1 MLFSAA
7 QRLPRSALLL
17 VILFGCVL
25 SLFTLYRLNLHALY
39 STPLSTLSGS
49 ESHRVFNQSLLDA
62 QRALW
67 QPFYQQLLQ
76 HKPQCLPVTHPE
88 IADLNIGYDASDHG
102 HQRPD
107 RISLSEQQAS
117 GLRSSHQRFVE
128 HLNTTGYSLPFVPG
142 TRGIV
147 TTAGGQYLPV
157 ALVSI
162 RMLRSTGSQL
172 PVEVFLASQDE
183 WDSEV
188 CDLIFPSLNARCLVL
203 EDIFNP
209 LKNKAN
215 LGIDKYQYKVMSI
228 IFSSFEQV
236 LFLDSDCFPVVD
248 PDIYFDSEPFLSTG
262 MIRWP
267 DFWFP
272 SESPRFFEIAGIRI
286 PEPWETSATESGELF
301 YSKKQHTNSLLLAI
315 YYNFYGP
322 DFYYPLQSQGAPGEG
337 DKETFVWSAVVFN
350 ESFYSVRKPVKALGY
365 STTTGDWRGS
375 AMAQFDPIA
384 DSKSKPAGAGEDAKA
399 RPLFVHANFPKL
411 DPSSIFDD
419 VSFGATGPTKD
430 TDGKLRRIWFDDEQT
445 AADFFGFD
453 LERRMWEVL
462 RDLACEYEGKISAW
476 DGKSDICKQTTNYWS
491 SVFPSGSEQQG

>member
-1 MLFSAA
+1 MLLSAA

-17 VILFGCVL
+17 IFGCVF
-25 SLFTLYRLNLHALY
+25 SLYILYTLNVHVGDYV
-39 STPLSTLSGS
+39 PLSKTPVTIS
-49 ESHRVFNQSLLDA
+49 NQDTSLLEA
-62 QRALW
+62 QRSLW

-76 HKPQCLPVTHPE
+76 HRPKCAPVPHSE
-88 IADLNIGYDASDHG
+88 IGDLGIGFNASDHG

-107 RISLSEQQAS
+107 RLSLSAEQVTE
-117 GLRSSHQRFVE
+117 LRSTHKRFVH
-128 HLNTTGYSLPFVPG
+128 HLQTQAYSLPFVPN

-147 TTAGGQYLPV
+147 TTAGGTYLPV

-183 WDSEV
+183 WDPEI
-188 CDLIFPSLNARCLVL
+188 CDTIFPSINARCLVL

-209 LKNKAN
+209 LKRKAN

-228 IFSSFEQV
+228 VFSSFEEV
-236 LFLDSDCFPVVD
+236 LFLDSDCFPIFD
-248 PDIYFDSEPFLSTG
+248 PNIYFESEPFLSTG

-272 SESPRFFEIAGIRI
+272 SESPRFFEIAGI
-286 PEPWETSATESGELF
+286 PEPAPWENTATESGELF
-301 YSKKQHTNSLLLAI
+301 YSKKKHTNSLLLAI

-337 DKETFVWSAVVFN
+337 DKETFLWSAVAFN
-350 ESFYSVRKPVKALGY
+350 ETLYSVRKPVKALGY
-365 STTTGDWRGS
+365 GTTAGIWRGS
-375 AMAQFDPIA
+375 AMSQFDPTADQKSHGA
-384 DSKSKPAGAGEDAKA
+384 DSGQNDQV

-430 TDGKLRRIWFDDEQT
+430 DDGKLRRIWFDDEKEAT
-445 AADFFGFD
+445 EFFGFD

-476 DGKSDICKQTTNYWS
+476 KGKSAICEHATTYWNT
-491 SVFPSGSEQQG
+491 VFGNESEPHG

>member
-17 VILFGCVL
+17 VVLFGCIL
-25 SLFTLYRLNLHALY
+25 SLYTLYRLDLHAGY
-39 STPLSTLSGS
+39 SLPLSKPPVTIPNQ
-49 ESHRVFNQSLLDA
+49 NQSLLEA
-62 QRALW
+62 QRSLW

-76 HKPQCLPVTHPE
+76 HRPHCDPVPHSE
-88 IADLNIGYDASDHG
+88 IGDLGIGYDASNHG

-107 RISLSEQQAS
+107 RLSLSSEQIS
-117 GLRSSHQRFVE
+117 ELRSTHGRFVE
-128 HLNTTGYSLPFVPG
+128 HLKTEGYSLPVVPN

-147 TTAGGQYLPV
+147 TTAGGKYLPV

-183 WDSEV
+183 WDPEI
-188 CDLIFPSLNARCLVL
+188 CDSIFPSLNARCLVL

-209 LKNKAN
+209 LKRKSN

-228 IFSSFEQV
+228 VFSSFEEV
-236 LFLDSDCFPVVD
+236 LFLDSDCFPVSD
-248 PDIYFDSEPFLSTG
+248 PTIYFETEPFLSTG

-272 SESPRFFEIAGIRI
+272 TESPRFFEIAGISE
-286 PEPWETSATESGELF
+286 PAPWENSATESGELF
-301 YSKKQHTNSLLLAI
+301 YSKKKHTNSLLLSI

-322 DFYYPLQSQGAPGEG
+322 EFYYPLQSQGAPGEG
-337 DKETFVWSAVVFN
+337 DKETFLWSAVVFN
-350 ESFYSVRKPVKALGY
+350 ETFYSVRKPVKALGY
-365 STTTGDWRGS
+365 RTTAGEWRGS
-375 AMAQFDPIA
+375 AMAQFDPA
-384 DSKSKPAGAGEDAKA
+384 EDSKSHDASPGTNA
-399 RPLFVHANFPKL
+399 EIRPLFVHANFPKL
-411 DPSSIFDD
+411 DPSSIFQD

-430 TDGKLRRIWFDDEQT
+430 ADGKLRRIWFDDEQK
-445 AADFFGFD
+445 AIDFFGFD

-462 RDLACEYEGKISAW
+462 RDLACEFEGKISAW
-476 DGKSDICKQTTNYWS
+476 EGKSAVCEQATTYWNT
-491 SVFPSGSEQQG
+491 VFGKESEQHG

>member
-1 MLFSAA
+1 MLLSAA

-17 VILFGCVL
+17 VIASGCIL
-25 SLFTLYRLNLHALY
+25 SLLTLYRLNLHALY
-39 STPLSTLSGS
+39 STPLSTPSVS
-49 ESHRVFNQSLLDA
+49 DSHHIFNQSLLDE
-62 QRALW
+62 QRSLW
-67 QPFYQQLLQ
+67 QPFYRQLLQ
-76 HKPQCLPVTHPE
+76 HKPRCDPVIHPE
-88 IADLNIGYDASDHG
+88 IGDLGIGYDVSDHG

-107 RISLSEQQAS
+107 RISLSDKQTSE
-117 GLRSSHQRFVE
+117 LSSTHLRFVE
-128 HLNTTGYSLPFVPG
+128 HLKTEGYSLPFIPN

-147 TTAGGQYLPV
+147 TTAGGKYLPV

-172 PVEVFLASQDE
+172 PVEVFLASPDE
-183 WDSEV
+183 WDPEV
-188 CDLIFPSLNARCLVL
+188 CDSIFPSLNARCLVL

-209 LKNKAN
+209 SRKKAN

-236 LFLDSDCFPVVD
+236 LFLDSDCFPIFD
-248 PDIYFDSEPFLSTG
+248 PTIYFETEPFLSTG

-272 SESPRFFEIAGIRI
+272 TESPRFFDIAGIST
-286 PEPWETSATESGELF
+286 PAPWENSATESGELF

-337 DKETFVWSAVVFN
+337 DKETFMWSAVVFN

-365 STTTGDWRGS
+365 GTTDGGWRGS
-375 AMAQFDPIA
+375 AMAQFDPTD
-384 DSKSKPAGAGEDAKA
+384 DSKSQHNIAGQHVNI

-411 DPSSIFDD
+411 DPASIFED

-430 TDGKLRRIWFDDEQT
+430 ADGKLRRIWFDDEQ
-445 AADFFGFD
+445 AAVNFFGFD
-453 LERRMWEVL
+453 LERRMWEVV

-476 DGKSDICKQTTNYWS
+476 KGKSDVCKHATTYWNTIFRS
-491 SVFPSGSEQQG
+491 SREQHG